1 MDKNAYMS
9 TQHCGLTAPVAS
21 TTVYL
26 LGAVHSTEITVEQI
40 NNNDIRHEAV
50 CAMREGIS

>member
-1 MDKNAYMS
+1 MEKNAHMS
-9 TQHCGLTAPVAS
+9 TQHWGFTAPVAS

-40 NNNDIRHEAV
+40 K
-50 CAMREGIS
+50 